1 MIAFTSGLPKELL
14 IAGGLPA
21 VEHVARECAASGITD
36 LMIVIAPGKQAI
48 EALFARRAG
57 TAGLPERIVFTVQR
71 EPRGLADAIRLGRDF
86 ALHGPIA
93 VALPDNLFVA
103 EQPALSQVLSVARA
117 TGKSAVAVVELT
129 SGAAAKQDATTIYDG
144 APVSGT
150 DEFRVTRIPNK
161 GTRSATFDSGDAALA
176 YTGVG
181 RYAFDGALWDSI
193 DAVESE
199 LEPGA
204 ELDDVPVM
212 QQLLGRNLLTGCLLR
227 GQFLDVGCPDGY
239 RQANELPLLQSP
251 ST

>member
-1 MIAFTSGLPKELL
+1 MIGLTSGLPKELL

-21 VEHVARECAASGITD
+21 VEHVARECSASGITD
-36 LMIVIAPGKQAI
+36 LMIVIAPGKQTI
-48 EALFARRAG
+48 EAHFARRAG

-117 TGKSAVAVVELT
+117 TGKSAVAVAELT

-176 YTGVG
+176 G
-181 RYAFDGALWDSI
+181 
-193 DAVESE
+193 
-199 LEPGA
+199 PGSLPGPDCQRCRTPTA
-204 ELDDVPVM
+204 TVPVDNGM
-212 QQLLGRNLLTGCLLR
+212 CRTTCRSMGDARRNSCRERPLPHR
-227 GQFLDVGCPDGY
+227 GASDES
-239 RQANELPLLQSP
+239 AE
-251 ST
+251 